1 MRNHQDTDVAEKVLQ
16 LPKISVIV
24 LTYNQEATIGRALD
38 SVLCQDYGGEMEVIV
53 CDDASTDGTADVCR
67 RYAARYPGRMRMVV
81 NRKNKGLFCNYFD
94 AVAMAT
100 GDYIADCAGDDVW
113 IGADRLSRL
122 VRVLTENPEVCMV
135 CGKWT
140 YRCENECPPMPDWR
154 FGDVAV
160 VFDDCH
166 FIIRDLIN
174 AVSRPAP
181 YIFLSA
187 ALYCRRTLAEQMRLH
202 PALFTDST
210 YVCEDVQVI
219 AAMAASGPMAF
230 LPDVVSEYTMGGVS
244 VSSMEGCGKTARF
257 AMATLRLRFD
267 IAQVYGVEWCE
278 ISDYMTELAQFVLAN
293 TFRAGDASLRREL
306 LDFADARGIRLPL
319 KGRVLRAISG
329 SGRLWRAVRSLL

>member
-1 MRNHQDTDVAEKVLQ
+1 MQNHQGAAVAEKAPQ

-24 LTYNQEATIGRALD
+24 VTYNQEATIGCALD
-38 SVLCQDYGGEMEVIV
+38 SVLCQDYGGKMEVIV

-67 RYAARYPGRMRMVV
+67 RYAERYPDRVRVVV
-81 NRKNKGLFCNYFD
+81 NPENKGLFRNYFD

-113 IGADRLSRL
+113 SGVDRLSRL
-122 VRVLTENPEVCMV
+122 ARVLTENPEVGMV

-140 YRCENECPPMPDWR
+140 YRSEGECPPMPDWR
-154 FGDVAV
+154 FGDVSV
-160 VFDDCH
+160 VFDDCR

-187 ALYCRRTLAEQMRLH
+187 ALYRRLALAEQIKLH
-202 PALFTDST
+202 PALFTDSA
-210 YVCEDVQVI
+210 YVCEDMQII
-219 AAMAASGPMAF
+219 AAMAASGQMAF
-230 LPDVVSEYTMGGVS
+230 LPEVVSEYTVGGVS
-244 VSSMEGCGKTARF
+244 VSSMEERGKTARF

-267 IAQVYGVEWCE
+267 LAQAYGVDWCE
-278 ISDYMTELAQFVLAN
+278 ISDYMTELTQFVLAN

-306 LDFADARGIRLPL
+306 LDFADAHGIRLPL
-319 KGRVLRAISG
+319 KGRVLRVLSG
-329 SGRLWRAVRSLL
+329 NGRLWRMVRRLL